1 MKFSSTEI
9 TRLKIRPLP
18 LSHSRV
24 TGVLVVRVSP
34 STKRHSLLGSM
45 NEERLLKVLLAPH
58 VSEKSTLAAETNN
71 TVVFKVVKD
80 ANKAEIKAA
89 VEKLFEVEVNSV
101 RTVNCKG
108 KTKRHGQSF
117 GKRSDWKKAYVVL
130 KEGQDIDFVG
140 AGE

>member
-1 MKFSSTEI
+1 MIS
-9 TRLKIRPLP
+9 
-18 LSHSRV
+18 
-24 TGVLVVRVSP
+24 
-34 STKRHSLLGSM
+34 
-45 NEERLLKVLLAPH
+45 EERLLKVLLAPH
-58 VSEKSTLAAETNN
+58 VSEKSTMAAEGNN
-71 TVVFKVVKD
+71 TVVFKVLKD

-101 RTVNCKG
+101 RTLNVKG

-140 AGE
+140 GEA